1 MTRCRHHNQHLVSLS
16 PISGEHPIRDDGSN
30 AASARPRP
38 SFPLALE
45 DFPHHTSHSNYCT
58 GEWDHRYLEPHLL
71 MLYYGIVH
79 MSKIM
84 IVEWKIIFNVEDS
97 TSTSTTS
104 MTRKKTINIRDLFVE
119 PNFHELEVVDDD
131 GDKR

>member
-1 MTRCRHHNQHLVSLS
+1 
-16 PISGEHPIRDDGSN
+16 
-30 AASARPRP
+30 
-38 SFPLALE
+38 
-45 DFPHHTSHSNYCT
+45 
-58 GEWDHRYLEPHLL
+58 

-79 MSKIM
+79 MPKIM